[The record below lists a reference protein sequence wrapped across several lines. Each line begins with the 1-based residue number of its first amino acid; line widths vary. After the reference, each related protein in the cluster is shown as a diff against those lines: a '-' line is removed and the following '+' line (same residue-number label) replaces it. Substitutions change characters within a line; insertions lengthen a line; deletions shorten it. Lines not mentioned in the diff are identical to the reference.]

1 MSEQCAND
9 AVSGGGGG
17 AGDSPGLCVSQK
29 IHWPHNVTCYLV
41 KFYRQTPCL
50 WDHSHR
56 DYSDKAAKERA
67 LQQFSNETG
76 YPVEAVRKKLINLR
90 NQFTNEWQK
99 MDRSSNS
106 AKPYRTKWAFY
117 RSLTFLKDVVLP
129 RKPRNSSLH
138 LEGGPMRM
146 QSMGGALC
154 GGGGGMQAGLDSRSM
169 DMNPSFG
176 FARERRFHEAPH
188 FHHHDGL
195 KLENSSSSSSSQNH
209 RNSLTHNHLHNDDGS
224 HHHDGGGGGP
234 VALLDGAA
242 GHQENNN
249 GTSSQ
254 QTPQQAD
261 QDVTVIGAGADV
273 EDLELSQSSNSLVLS
288 PEVTLEE
295 PSSSERRIFPPE
307 DDGFHQE
314 IRQTYTFPGERYG
327 DLQRGD
333 HVDSF
338 TCYIGTELR
347 RIPDEETVGALKLQI
362 LKLIFDAQATTATYN
377 AHPPQ

>member
-1 MSEQCAND
+1 MAEHCANND
-9 AVSGGGGG
+9 PMSGGVGVA

-117 RSLTFLKDVVLP
+117 KSLTFLKDVVLP
-129 RKPRNSSLH
+129 RKPRNALH
-138 LEGGPMRM
+138 HEGVHMRM
-146 QSMGGALC
+146 PPMGVQGF
-154 GGGGGMQAGLDSRSM
+154 DSRSM
-169 DMNPSFG
+169 DMSPSFG
-176 FARERRFHEAPH
+176 FARERRLQDVPQF
-188 FHHHDGL
+188 HHDGL
-195 KLENSSSSSSSQNH
+195 RLENSAQNHQNH
-209 RNSLTHNHLHNDDGS
+209 RVSHNNEDSSHLDGAS
-224 HHHDGGGGGP
+224 GGP
-234 VALLDGAA
+234 ALLDGVGSQHQD
-242 GHQENNN
+242 GHRD
-249 GTSSQ
+249 GSSH
-254 QTPQQAD
+254 QTPPQHQPPQD
-261 QDVTVIGAGADV
+261 QDVTVIGAGADAD
-273 EDLELSQSSNSLVLS
+273 DLELSQSSNSLVLS

-295 PSSSERRIFPPE
+295 PSSSERRILPAE
-307 DDGFHQE
+307 DDGFHQD
-314 IRQTYTFPGERYG
+314 IRPTYTFPGERYG
-327 DLQRGD
+327 DIQRGD
-333 HVDSF
+333 HVDAF

-347 RIPDEETVGALKLQI
+347 RIPDEETVGQLKLQI
-362 LKLIFDAQATTATYN
+362 LKLIFDAQATTVAYGN
-377 AHPPQ
+377 AHPQQ

>member
-1 MSEQCAND
+1 MTEPCPND
-9 AVSGGGGG
+9 SLSGASGGNGGG
-17 AGDSPGLCVSQK
+17 ASSDSPGLCVSQK

-41 KFYRQTPCL
+41 KFYRMTPCL

-67 LQQFSNETG
+67 LQQFSAETG

-117 RSLTFLKDVVLP
+117 RPLSFLKDVVLP
-129 RKPRNSSLH
+129 RKPRNAGAAMHHDGISMRMA
-138 LEGGPMRM
+138 GGPFCASSGL
-146 QSMGGALC
+146 QG
-154 GGGGGMQAGLDSRSM
+154 GLDPRSL
-169 DMNPSFG
+169 DMSAAFP
-176 FARERRFHEAPH
+176 FARERR
-188 FHHHDGL
+188 HHHDTSHFHSDGM
-195 KLENSSSSSSSQNH
+195 NSSSSSSSHNH
-209 RNSLTHNHLHNDDGS
+209 NRASSAHHNSINNEDGLHHNHLQ
-224 HHHDGGGGGP
+224 HDG
-234 VALLDGAA
+234 ANATAHLDGAH
-242 GHQENNN
+242 HQEN
-249 GTSSQ
+249 SHHEP
-254 QTPQQAD
+254 PQD
-261 QDVTVIGAGADV
+261 QDVSVLGAGADV

-295 PSSSERRIFPPE
+295 PSSSERRILPAE
-307 DDGFHQE
+307 DDSFHQE
-314 IRQTYTFPGERYG
+314 IRPTYTFPGERYG

-362 LKLIFDAQATTATYN
+362 LKLIFDAQATTTNYN

>member
-1 MSEQCAND
+1 MADHCANND
-9 AVSGGGGG
+9 PMSGGAAGAA

-56 DYSDKAAKERA
+56 DYSDKVAKERA

-117 RSLTFLKDVVLP
+117 KSLTFLKDVVLP
-129 RKPRNSSLH
+129 RKPRNASHHENVH
-138 LEGGPMRM
+138 LRMPPM
-146 QSMGGALC
+146 GVHGF
-154 GGGGGMQAGLDSRSM
+154 DTRSM
-169 DMNPSFG
+169 DMNPGFG
-176 FARERRFHEAPH
+176 FARERRLHEAPH
-188 FHHHDGL
+188 FHHDGL
-195 KLENSSSSSSSQNH
+195 RLDGSPQNHQNH
-209 RNSLTHNHLHNDDGS
+209 RASQSNNDDSS
-224 HHHDGGGGGP
+224 HLDGAVGGP
-234 VALLDGAA
+234 ALLDGAGLQHQD
-242 GHQENNN
+242 GHRD
-249 GTSSQ
+249 GSSH
-254 QTPQQAD
+254 QTPPQHQPPQD

-295 PSSSERRIFPPE
+295 PSSSERRILPAE

-314 IRQTYTFPGERYG
+314 IRPSYTFPGERYG
-327 DLQRGD
+327 DIQRGD
-333 HVDSF
+333 HVDAF

-347 RIPDEETVGALKLQI
+347 RIPDEETVGQLKLQI
-362 LKLIFDAQATTATYN
+362 LKLIFDAQASTAASYGN
-377 AHPPQ
+377 AHPQQ

>member
-1 MSEQCAND
+1 MVQVQYQGNRRMAEHCANND
-9 AVSGGGGG
+9 PMSGGAGAA

-56 DYSDKAAKERA
+56 DYSDKMAKERA

-117 RSLTFLKDVVLP
+117 KSLTFLKDVVLP
-129 RKPRNSSLH
+129 RKPRNALH
-138 LEGGPMRM
+138 HEGVHLRMPPM
-146 QSMGGALC
+146 GV
-154 GGGGGMQAGLDSRSM
+154 QAFDTRSM
-169 DMNPSFG
+169 DMSTSFG
-176 FARERRFHEAPH
+176 FARERRLHDAQQF
-188 FHHHDGL
+188 HHDGL
-195 KLENSSSSSSSQNH
+195 RLDNSPQNHQNH
-209 RNSLTHNHLHNDDGS
+209 RAVQSNNDDSS
-224 HHHDGGGGGP
+224 H
-234 VALLDGAA
+234 LDGAA
-242 GHQENNN
+242 GAPALLDGLQHQEAHRD
-249 GTSSQ
+249 GSSH
-254 QTPQQAD
+254 QTPPQQQPQD

-273 EDLELSQSSNSLVLS
+273 DDLELSQSSNSLVLS

-295 PSSSERRIFPPE
+295 PSSSERRILPAE

-327 DLQRGD
+327 DIQRGD
-333 HVDSF
+333 HVDAF

-347 RIPDEETVGALKLQI
+347 RIPDEETVGQLKLQI
-362 LKLIFDAQATTATYN
+362 LKLIFNAQATTAAYQGS
-377 AHPPQ
+377 AHAQQ